1 MGAEF
6 WLSPTNGHLISSLPK
21 STISGCF
28 PIRCQVPVDIDHCI
42 EVVFYSGVRREC
54 NISYTHIFVK
64 NDQDLE
70 NNIFQEKK
78 ENCMFL
84 S

>member
-1 MGAEF
+1 MGAES
-6 WLSPTNGHLISSLPK
+6 WLSPTNGYLISSLPK

-28 PIRCQVPVDIDHCI
+28 PIRCQVPVDTDHCI
-42 EVVFYSGVRREC
+42 EVVFYSGIRREC

-70 NNIFQEKK
+70 NSMFQEKK